1 MQSLTPE
8 ERKMAT
14 IVYTEISEHLTP
26 DFSAEDWLNLHEKAI
41 EGDLTLGKMWV
52 SLWMRKVN
60 LSPCLEILPKSM
72 LGWAARASKVS
83 TSSFSIAAYAR

>member
-60 LSPCLEILPKSM
+60 PHLPPQLRMENNNYES
-72 LGWAARASKVS
+72 
-83 TSSFSIAAYAR
+83 